1 MEGTG
6 DFGNTNTES
15 DFQTLAALP
24 KKMQRTLRTSTTWKW
39 LSTRPS
45 YGIGVRLLGRVDQLL
60 GRAKLSS
67 WKQGSKLDYIKLNQV
82 RLHQAESSPATPSK
96 SDWIKTSESE
106 AKQFEPHPTTR
117 MLRQLLGCTPRRPT
131 TRLRRSTTL
140 PWTKLSNA
148 LIFYIPDIIRMS
160 LWPYHLPLTA
170 VSFLG

>member
-15 DFQTLAALP
+15 DFQTLAALQ

-67 WKQGSKLDYIKLNQV
+67 WKQGSKFDYIKLNQV
-82 RLHQAESSPATPSK
+82 RLHQAESSLATPTKVQNVRVWSK
-96 SDWIKTSESE
+96 TIWTTSDHSDAT
-106 AKQFEPHPTTR
+106 
-117 MLRQLLGCTPRRPT
+117 PT
-131 TRLRRSTTL
+131 TRLHTT
-140 PWTKLSNA
+140 PSNYSEA
-148 LIFYIPDIIRMS
+148 AIDNSAMNQAKWRFNFLHSRYYSHASVAISSS
-160 LWPYHLPLTA
+160 LN
-170 VSFLG
+170 GC